1 MVKTF
6 DCAKCGGNHAR
17 PINCN
22 CKELKAVNMEPEGD
36 TNSLILKELKN
47 LTSRM
52 TQMED
57 KVQSLEVSRSPSVS
71 TSGRSPAS
79 SISSIRH
86 QEDQEEDL
94 ILPSLNSLCTSK
106 DIQDQVDARIRDLQA
121 APEKGKL
128 KSQRGGSET
137 VFVKKEVP
145 WPQNFIL
152 GGSTRARVNY
162 DSLSISQWVSGFATI
177 VKDEK
182 NPETKQNML
191 EYLSDIMEDSHDF
204 GWGAAKGAHAV
215 LLCKMEEGRLDWSE
229 TTKIDRIRR
238 AYAHKVQNQTNNG
251 PGTKKNF
258 GRDNPTPCKFFQKG
272 TCSHKVDHESNNHL
286 YLHVCSFCFASGKK
300 FPHALKDCKKNVK
313 NE

>member
-6 DCAKCGGNHAR
+6 DCAKCRGNHAR
-17 PINCN
+17 PIDRN
-22 CKELKAVNMEPEGD
+22 CKELKSATMEPEGD

-71 TSGRSPAS
+71 TSSRSPAS
-79 SISSIRH
+79 SISSRRH

-94 ILPSLNSLCTSK
+94 ILLSLNSLRTSK

-152 GGSTRARVNY
+152 GGSTRARFNY

-182 NPETKQNML
+182 NPEIKQNML

-204 GWGAAKGAHAV
+204 GWGQLRGPMLSFSVK
-215 LLCKMEEGRLDWSE
+215 W
-229 TTKIDRIRR
+229 RR
-238 AYAHKVQNQTNNG
+238 AGLIGLTPQKLTGSDGPMPIKFKIKLITVPVQRKIWAEITQHHV
-251 PGTKKNF
+251 NF
-258 GRDNPTPCKFFQKG
+258 FRK
-272 TCSHKVDHESNNHL
+272 
-286 YLHVCSFCFASGKK
+286 
-300 FPHALKDCKKNVK
+300 ALALIR
-313 NE
+313 